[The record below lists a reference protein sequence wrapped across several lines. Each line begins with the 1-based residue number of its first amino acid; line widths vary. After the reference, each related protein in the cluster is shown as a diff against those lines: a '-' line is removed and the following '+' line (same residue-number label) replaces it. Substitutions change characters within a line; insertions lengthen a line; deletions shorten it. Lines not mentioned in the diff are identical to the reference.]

1 MILSSLELTNF
12 RNYIQEQVEFTD
24 SQNIISGKNAQGK
37 TNLLEAIY
45 LLCITR
51 SFRTRIEKELCHF
64 NSNECLLKGEF
75 TLDDGSQKTVIFY
88 YTKGEGKQ
96 FSVNRNRVEKFSN
109 HIGQFPVVISS
120 PEEYNL
126 TTGPPAER
134 RKFIDIL
141 LSQINIRYMK
151 QLQEFYRILK
161 QRNSIL
167 SDRQYSFNQTVRFI
181 EPWDISIVEKGS
193 HIIWERMLFVN
204 EFKDILKDIYSQ
216 ISTTNEELGLQYN
229 SKIQGKSL
237 EEIVANYEALL
248 RSSKK
253 SEIEQGKTTL
263 GPHRDD
269 LIFEVNNNDL
279 RKFGSRGQHKTVL
292 LSLMISEYQLIKD
305 KLNETPII
313 LVDDLYSEIDPN
325 REERIMEFLQN
336 LGQLF
341 VTTTSEIS
349 SLKQKVKNQATK
361 YFRIENG
368 KFGNIE

>member
-1 MILSSLELTNF
+1 MILFSLELTNF
-12 RNYIQEQVEFTD
+12 RNYPHERVEFSD
-24 SQNIISGKNAQGK
+24 GQNIISGKNAQGK

-51 SFRTRIEKELCHF
+51 SFRTRIEKELCYF
-64 NSNECLLKGEF
+64 GSNECLLKGEF
-75 TLDDGSQKTVIFY
+75 LLDDGSQKTVIFY
-88 YTKGEGKQ
+88 YTRKEGKQ
-96 FSVNRNRVEKFSN
+96 LSVNRNRVEKFSN
-109 HIGQFPVVISS
+109 HIGQFPVVLSS

-134 RKFIDIL
+134 RRFIDIL
-141 LSQINIRYMK
+141 LSQTNIRYMQ

-167 SDRQYSFNQTVRFI
+167 SDRQYSFSQITRLL
-181 EPWDISIVEKGS
+181 EPWDVSFIDKGS
-193 HIIWERMLFVN
+193 RIILERMLFIK
-204 EFKDILKDIYSQ
+204 EFKDILRKIYSQ
-216 ISTTNEELGLQYN
+216 ISTTNEELSLQYN

-237 EEIVANYEALL
+237 EEISAHYEALL
-248 RSSKK
+248 SSSRKA
-253 SEIEQGKTTL
+253 EIEQGKTKI

-279 RKFGSRGQHKTVL
+279 RKYGSRGQHKTVL

-313 LVDDLYSEIDPN
+313 LVDDLYSEIDRN
-325 REERIMEFLQN
+325 REERIMEFLQRF
-336 LGQLF
+336 GQLF
-341 VTTTSEIS
+341 ITTTNEINF
-349 SLKQKVKNQATK
+349 LKQKENNQAAK

>member
-1 MILSSLELTNF
+1 MILSSLELTSF
-12 RNYIQEQVEFTD
+12 RNYIQERVEFTD
-24 SQNIISGKNAQGK
+24 GQNIIYGKNAQGK

-51 SFRTRIEKELCHF
+51 SFRTRIEKELCLF
-64 NSNECLLKGEF
+64 DSKECLLKGEF
-75 TLDDGSQKTVIFY
+75 KLDGGLNKTVIFY
-88 YTKGEGKQ
+88 QTMSEGKR
-96 FSVNRNRVEKFSN
+96 FSVNKKKVEKFST

-141 LSQINIRYMK
+141 LSQTNIRYMQ
-151 QLQEFYRILK
+151 QLQEFYRVLK

-167 SDRQYSFNQTVRFI
+167 SDRQYSLKQVTRLL
-181 EPWDISIVEKGS
+181 EPWDITIVEKGS
-193 HIIWERMLFVN
+193 NIIWERKLFVN
-204 EFKDILKDIYSQ
+204 EFKDILRNIYSQ
-216 ISTTNEELGLQYN
+216 ISTTNEELDLNYN
-229 SKIQGKSL
+229 SKIQGKNL
-237 EEIVANYEALL
+237 KEIAAHYEAMLK
-248 RSSKK
+248 SSKK
-253 SEIEQGKTTL
+253 AEMEQGKTTL

-269 LIFEVNNNDL
+269 LVFKVNRNDL
-279 RKFGSRGQHKTVL
+279 RKFGSRGQHKTLL
-292 LSLMISEYQLIKD
+292 LSLMISEYELIKE

-325 REERIMEFLQN
+325 REERIMEFFQH

-341 VTTTSEIS
+341 ITTTSEIS
-349 SLKQKVKNQATK
+349 FLKQKVKNQAAK

-368 KFGNIE
+368 KFGYIE